1 MSNFS
6 IGLVGNPNSGKTTLF
21 NKLTG
26 AKQRVGNWPGVTVER
41 KTGHYHTAGREID
54 VLDLPGVYSL
64 LSGGGS
70 MSLDEKIACEAV
82 LSGAADVII
91 NVVDASNLERNLYLT
106 TQLIELQV
114 PIIIVL
120 NMDDVAKKRGIH
132 IDVAQLSERLA
143 CPVVPLQ
150 AAKGRGL
157 TDLLSVIDASSRALA
172 PPKKMPYPPE
182 LSAYV
187 QELDA
192 FIRIAHP
199 EQTQFS
205 RWLSVRLLEDD
216 VTAQSRVS
224 QAVLEKVKTVQ
235 LSMTAELGEDGD
247 ILFADARYQFIAK
260 VLQGVL
266 IKGVSSSNLSK
277 RIDDVVLNRFLAIPV
292 FLAVMYL
299 MFFFSINVGGAFQDF
314 FDLGSDALFV
324 QGLSQVLLAWHLPD
338 WFVAT
343 FGVGVGRGLNTTLT
357 FIPVIASMFIFLSL
371 LEHSGYMTRAAF
383 VVDRFMRAL
392 GLPGKS
398 FVPMIV
404 GFGCNV
410 PAIMSTRTLDN
421 QQDRILTVLMAPFMS
436 CGARLAIYAVF
447 TAAFFPHAGALVVFS
462 LYMIGILLAV
472 FTGLLLRK
480 TLLRG
485 ESSPLVME
493 LPPYHLP
500 TLASILMQTWQRLQG
515 FLFKA
520 GRYIVP
526 VCVLLSALNAVNLHG
541 QLIRAGDSEA
551 SILAYAGRAVTPVF
565 APMGIEQDNWPATVG
580 LMTGMLAKEVVI
592 GTLNTLYVDRAH
604 LAVDDETQTVG
615 ESLMAAL
622 YSIPQNF
629 SELGHSLA
637 NPIAASATS
646 VAVTTGVYGQLYR
659 YFDGQAGAYAYLLFI
674 LLYIPCISTIAAI
687 ARELTRGW
695 AVFSVA
701 WNTGVAYSLSVVF
714 YQVATFVRHP
724 VGAVLWS
731 LGFLA
736 MFFAV
741 VLVLRAKGGA
751 PRPLSAQEVIV

>member
-1 MSNFS
+1 MSELS

-26 AKQRVGNWPGVTVER
+26 ARQRVGNWPGVTVER
-41 KTGHYHTAGREID
+41 KTGQYSTAERQID

-64 LSGGGS
+64 MTSEGDI
-70 MSLDEKIACEAV
+70 SLDEKIACEAV
-82 LSGAADVII
+82 LSGSSNII
-91 NVVDASNLERNLYLT
+91 VNVVDASNLERNLYLT

-114 PIIIVL
+114 PMIVVL
-120 NMDDVAKKRGIH
+120 NMVDVAKKRGMK
-132 IDVAQLSERLA
+132 IDADELSARLG
-143 CPVVPLQ
+143 CPVVSVH
-150 AAKGRGL
+150 ATKGKGL
-157 TDLLSVIDASSRALA
+157 DVLKSTIDS
-172 PPKKMPYPPE
+172 
-182 LSAYV
+182 LSATMGLPKQVTYPSELTPYV
-187 QELDA
+187 DEAGALVSDVYPKPA
-192 FIRIAHP
+192 VL
-199 EQTQFS
+199 S
-205 RWLSVRLLEDD
+205 RWLSVRLLENDL
-216 VTAQSRVS
+216 TASSRVS
-224 QAVLEKVKTVQ
+224 ASILEKVKSVQ
-235 LSMTAELGEDGD
+235 AKMTAELEEDGD

-260 VLQGVL
+260 QLAGVL
-266 IKGVSSSNLSK
+266 IKSNTKNSITQ
-277 RIDDVVLNRFLAIPV
+277 RIDKIVLNRFLGIPV

-324 QGLSQVLLAWHLPD
+324 QGLSQVLASWHLPD
-338 WFVAT
+338 WFVAV

-383 VVDRFMRAL
+383 VVDRFMRVL

-410 PAIMSTRTLDN
+410 PAIMGTRTLDN

-447 TAAFFPHAGALVVFS
+447 TAAFFPRSGALVVFS

-493 LPPYHLP
+493 LPPYHVP
-500 TLASILMQTWQRLQG
+500 TLSSMCLQTWQRLKG
-515 FLFKA
+515 FVLKA

-526 VCVLLSALNAVNLHG
+526 VCVLLSALNAVNING
-541 QLIRAGDSEA
+541 GFVREGASEN
-551 SILAYAGRAVTPVF
+551 SVLAHVGRAVTPVF
-565 APMGIEQDNWPATVG
+565 APMGVEQENWPATVG

-592 GTLNTLYVDRAH
+592 GTLNTLYADRAH
-604 LAVDDETQTVG
+604 LNVEDESQTVG
-615 ESLMAAL
+615 EGLMAAVQ
-622 YSIPQNF
+622 SIPDNF
-629 SELGHSLA
+629 SELGQSLA

-714 YQVATFVRHP
+714 YQVATFMRHP
-724 VGAVLWS
+724 VGAVMWS
-731 LGFLA
+731 LGFLGV
-736 MFFAV
+736 FFAV
-741 VLVLRAKGGA
+741 VLVLRANRSLV
-751 PRPLSAQEVIV
+751 PVSSAEAAV

>member
-1 MSNFS
+1 MSELS
-6 IGLVGNPNSGKTTLF
+6 ISLVGNPNSGKTTLF

-26 AKQRVGNWPGVTVER
+26 ARQRVGNWPGVTVER
-41 KTGHYHTAGREID
+41 KTGQYTVAGRQID

-64 LSGGGS
+64 MTSEGDI
-70 MSLDEKIACEAV
+70 SLDEKIACEAV
-82 LSGAADVII
+82 LSGSSDII
-91 NVVDASNLERNLYLT
+91 VNVVDASNLERNLYLT

-114 PIIIVL
+114 PMIVVL
-120 NMDDVAKKRGIH
+120 NMVDVAKKRGMKV
-132 IDVAQLSERLA
+132 DTDQLSARLG
-143 CPVVPLQ
+143 CPVVSLQ
-150 AAKGRGL
+150 ATKGKG
-157 TDLLSVIDASSRALA
+157 
-172 PPKKMPYPPE
+172 
-182 LSAYV
+182 
-187 QELDA
+187 LDA
-192 FIRIAHP
+192 LKSAIDSLTATMSRPKQVTYPVELEPYVEEVGALVSDVYP
-199 EQTQFS
+199 KPAVLS
-205 RWLSVRLLEDD
+205 RWLSVRLLENDL
-216 VTAQSRVS
+216 TATSRVS
-224 QAVLEKVKTVQ
+224 AAILEGVKSVQ
-235 LSMTAELGEDGD
+235 VKMTADLDEDGD

-260 VLQGVL
+260 QLDGVL
-266 IKGVSSSNLSK
+266 IKNGAKSSVTQGLDK
-277 RIDDVVLNRFLAIPV
+277 IVLNRFLGIPV
-292 FLAVMYL
+292 FLFVMYL

-324 QGLSQVLLAWHLPD
+324 QGLSQVLTSWHLPD
-338 WFVAT
+338 WFVAI
-343 FGVGVGRGLNTTLT
+343 FGVGVGRGINTTLT

-410 PAIMSTRTLDN
+410 PAIMGTRTLDN

-447 TAAFFPHAGALVVFS
+447 TAAFFPRSGALVVFS

-493 LPPYHLP
+493 LPPYHMP
-500 TLASILMQTWQRLQG
+500 TLSSMCLQTWQRLKG
-515 FLFKA
+515 FVLKA

-526 VCVLLSALNAVNLHG
+526 VCVLLSALNAVNING
-541 QLIRAGDSEA
+541 GFVREGASEN
-551 SILAYAGRAVTPVF
+551 SVLAHVGRAVTPVF
-565 APMGIEQDNWPATVG
+565 SPMGVAQENWPATVG

-592 GTLNTLYVDRAH
+592 GTLNTLYADRAH
-604 LAVDDETQTVG
+604 LNVDDESQTVG
-615 ESLMAAL
+615 EGLMAAVQ
-622 YSIPQNF
+622 SIPENF

-724 VGAVLWS
+724 VGAVMWS
-731 LGFLA
+731 IGFLGV
-736 MFFAV
+736 FFAV
-741 VLVLRAKGGA
+741 VLMLRANRNLVTTSTTGA
-751 PRPLSAQEVIV
+751 AV